1 MSEQF
6 LERLSKK
13 SKPQKPKIRE
23 IVLEKGQVDVDM
35 ALVDETDSNYNIK
48 ALRQKLKK
56 ERGLSAPK
64 LFKLA
69 PAPSTLSTPA
79 ESKTSSPSD
88 TDIKK
93 PVKLS
98 KTVKLPGEQ
107 VEQSDEKREKR
118 KRRIAE
124 IEDIK
129 LEMDA
134 TLIEVSDE
142 PLGNRLPN
150 KEPSINIKAN
160 SYYLNDREIFINFI
174 NSIFKDYGD
183 ILKNEDKKDITC
195 ESLSKSK
202 SKSFSL
208 MIHQQIVRDYINIYT
223 PYRGLLLYH
232 GLGAGKTCASIGIA
246 EGMKNNNQVYIFTP
260 ASLRAN
266 YISELKSCGDPIYKL
281 NQYWEKINTIGNPHL
296 EKALSEILNI
306 PVAYIRKQKFAWM
319 VNVNKPSNYKTFS
332 PEDQDSINAQIEQM
346 IQKKYRFFNYNGMRN
361 SHLDNLIR
369 EASGGIEEEEDV
381 EDQDEEG
388 GESKNKDKPIN
399 TTINPFDNKVIII
412 DEAHNFVSRIVN
424 KLKTK
429 KKTLSI
435 RLYEY
440 ILSATNCR
448 VVFLTGTPIINYPNE
463 IAVLFNMLRGYIK
476 TYYFKLDTSK
486 STGKINSKKILG
498 IFKEKNKL
506 ANYIEYSASKTTLVI
521 TRNPFGFINKKKMYK
536 KNKIYA
542 GVAIGEKGQKSD
554 KYFHNFVIRK
564 LRENN
569 IEVVKQQSK
578 IENHKVLP
586 DSMEIFKNMFINPQ
600 NGEMKEINLFKKR
613 ILGLT
618 SYFRSASESLLPRY
632 DGIPKVYQIDM
643 SPHQLGIYERARAA
657 ERKEEKRNAKKKLKQ
672 QEGIYADTTSTYRIF
687 SRAFCNFVFPNKLV
701 MDKTQKEHLL
711 IRPMPKIE
719 TNLEDNTKVVIDNKT
734 DEDILDATSVSDK
747 LDNIDGL
754 YSQEDIDTIEQQQRE
769 QTDTSY
775 RGRIDKAL
783 KLLELHG
790 DEFLSVTGLKDYS
803 PKFLQLLKN
812 LKDKKNIGLHLIYSQ
827 FRTIEGIGII
837 TLILKH
843 NGFSQFKI
851 TNKRGPWQLDMTAE
865 ELAKPSFALYTGTE
879 TVEEKEIIR
888 NVFNGDWDKIPS
900 SLSSQLREKNV
911 NNNLGEIITI
921 LMITSSGSEGIT
933 LKNTRYVHI
942 MEPYW
947 HPVRTDQVI
956 GRARRICSHKDLPV
970 ELRTVEVFMY
980 LMKFKDSHLKGDPAA
995 EKKED
1000 REALISTSLKTSM
1013 ADRSKI
1019 NKQIIFTSDQ
1029 TLYEIS
1035 NIKKTTNDSILRA
1048 IKETSIDCS
1057 LHSKSNKNEGLMC
1070 YSFGS
1075 PSVESYSYKP
1085 NYGSEEKDKIQAQNT
1100 KKLSWKGNV
1109 IKLGGTKYIIKP
1121 DNPDNKTL
1129 GEIYD
1134 YDAYK
1139 AGRAIQIGNT
1149 ILGKGNKVK
1158 FKQI

>member
-1 MSEQF
+1 MSELF

-23 IVLEKGQVDVDM
+23 IILEKGQVDVDM
-35 ALVDETDSNYNIK
+35 TLVDKTDSNYNIK

-56 ERGLSAPK
+56 ERGLSVPK
-64 LFKLA
+64 LFKSA
-69 PAPSTLSTPA
+69 PAPSIPP
-79 ESKTSSPSD
+79 ESKTYSPSD

-93 PVKLS
+93 PVKLN

-107 VEQSDEKREKR
+107 IEEPGEKREKR

-134 TLIEVSDE
+134 TLIEVNDE

-150 KEPSINIKAN
+150 KEPSVNIKAN
-160 SYYLNDREIFINFI
+160 AYYLNDREIFINFV

-183 ILKNEDKKDITC
+183 VLKNEDKKDITC

-306 PVAYIRKQKFAWM
+306 PVAFIRKQKFAWM
-319 VNVNKPSNYKTFS
+319 VNVTKPSNYKTFS
-332 PEDQDSINAQIEQM
+332 PEDQDSINKQIEQM

-463 IAVLFNMLRGYIK
+463 IAVLFNMLRGYIR

-486 STGKINSKKILG
+486 STGKINSKKILD

-521 TRNPFGFINKKKMYK
+521 TRNPFGFINKKKMSK

-542 GVAIGEKGQKSD
+542 GVAIGEKGQKDD
-554 KYFHNFVIRK
+554 KYFHNFVIKK

-851 TNKRGPWQLDMTAE
+851 TNKRGPWQLDMTPE

-970 ELRTVEVFMY
+970 ELRTVEVFIY
-980 LMKFKDSHLKGDPAA
+980 LMKFKDSHLKGDPSA

-1019 NKQIIFTSDQ
+1019 NKQLIFTSDQ

-1035 NIKKTTNDSILRA
+1035 NIKKNTNDSILTA
-1048 IKETSIDCS
+1048 IKETSIDCA
-1057 LHSKSNKNEGLMC
+1057 LHSKSNKTESLVC

-1085 NYGSEEKDKIQAQNT
+1085 NYSQEEKDKIQAQNT
-1100 KKLSWKGNV
+1100 KKLSWKGKV
-1109 IKLGGTKYIIKP
+1109 IKLGGRKYIIKL
-1121 DNPDNKTL
+1121 DNPDIKNI

-1134 YDAYK
+1134 YDSYK
-1139 AGRAIQIGNT
+1139 SGEAIRIGST
-1149 ILGKGNKVK
+1149 ISGKNNKIKFVK
-1158 FKQI
+1158 VSD